1 MRWNLRVLKAECE
14 TAINQSLSY
23 RDIEEESGVSKSTIS
38 KIMKG
43 ESNTA
48 DFEVTQKLLGFF
60 SKKMGR
66 PLALTDILYYEPDS
80 AQS

>member
-14 TAINQSLSY
+14 TVINQTLTY
-23 RDIEEESGVSKSTIS
+23 RDIQDESGVSKSTIS

-66 PLALTDILYYEPDS
+66 PLTLTDILHYEPDNVN
-80 AQS
+80 